1 VGRGV
6 PDAKSADGAAD
17 LVVESKRGRSLARPP
32 LRTTLFASMNRR
44 SFVAGLGFASV
55 AGGCLTPRDSGS
67 LRVLTYNTHHGEG
80 VDGKLDLGRIAAL
93 VVDSGAD
100 VVAVQEVDVGTE
112 RTGRVD
118 QSAEYRR
125 LTGLEGRFGK
135 AIDFQGGAYGQ
146 MLLSRWPIADF
157 AVHRLPNPR
166 GREQRIAVSA
176 RIRPPDR
183 PAFRF
188 VGVHLDATRDDSD
201 RWLQVE
207 SLLSAFGSLEEP
219 VVLAGDFNDTPE
231 SRVMRRALGR
241 WSDASAGSPAPTVPV
256 EKPVSRI
263 DYVLFTPVPGWSV
276 RSSRVLP
283 EAVASDHRALRV
295 EFGFGS
301 ASGA

>member
-1 VGRGV
+1 
-6 PDAKSADGAAD
+6 
-17 LVVESKRGRSLARPP
+17 
-32 LRTTLFASMNRR
+32 MNRR
-44 SFVAGLGFASV
+44 SFIAGLGSASF
-55 AGGCLTPRDSGS
+55 AGGCLAPKGGGS

-80 VDGKLDLGRIAAL
+80 VDGKLDLGRIAA
-93 VVDSGAD
+93 VMTGSGAD
-100 VVAVQEVDVGTE
+100 VVAVQEVDVATG

-118 QSAEYRR
+118 QAAEYRR

-146 MLLSRWPIADF
+146 MLLSRWPISDF

-176 RIRPPDR
+176 RIQPPGR

-201 RWLQVE
+201 RGLQVE
-207 SLLSAFGSLEEP
+207 SLLSTFGSLAEP

-241 WSDASAGSPAPTVPV
+241 WSDASAASPQPTIPA
-256 EKPVSRI
+256 EKPGSRI
-263 DYVLFTPVPGWSV
+263 DFVLFTPLPGWSV
-276 RSSRVLP
+276 RSSRVMP

-301 ASGA
+301 ASGV